1 MFIASMTM
9 ISSTAVSR
17 EGKNAFLI
25 KTWPLSPVTQMRAK
39 ITIGTLI
46 TAVLLLLAFV
56 ALGIIAQINPI
67 YLLLSFIPLIILL
80 VVANY
85 VMLLVD
91 AAHPFLD
98 WENETAAVKQNK
110 NGLWGMLI
118 CWGIG
123 IVFGGLG
130 ALSLFARINAIWS
143 FLIVTATAVA
153 ILLLI
158 EGSIKKKGP
167 AVFKGI
173 Q

>member
-1 MFIASMTM
+1 
-9 ISSTAVSR
+9 
-17 EGKNAFLI
+17 
-25 KTWPLSPVTQMRAK
+25 MRAK